1 MRQLMSVFLMC
12 SSLFSQ
18 SLNPSDIIYLA
29 KTSKNTNLKEMF
41 NAQPTMSL
49 ADAKRFLED
58 TYAIIKYKYPN
69 ASKLSMNEL
78 KHDVMEFIKYEMA
91 GSKLKDKVENSMN
104 VLIDYLIESDQKQS
118 AALDGSASKELLNNK
133 RKKRHK
139 KLSRY
144 ELSYDNSNTV
154 VNGSVETVCGALLW
168 LIPLRQ
174 VGADL
179 MKDGVQQMLHAASQ
193 NAKPQKKP
201 KLTRKQRLAAL
212 SAQN

>member
-29 KTSKNTNLKEMF
+29 KTSKNTHLKEMF

-104 VLIDYLIESDQKQS
+104 VLIDYLIES
-118 AALDGSASKELLNNK
+118 E